1 MAEPGSVTR
10 QSTVIH
16 TLQAGLPIDV
26 EVSSQH
32 DARYRTLTMTPDCLV
47 MRGEVALEPGWV
59 TELLVGERQLMAN
72 VIACESTANEHVIL
86 IKPFG
91 LDGDAKIAWFEL
103 LDRARANQ
111 RDQEQL

>member
-1 MAEPGSVTR
+1 MRHSVM
-10 QSTVIH
+10 Q

-26 EVSSQH
+26 EVSSQR
-32 DARYRTLTMTPDCLV
+32 DARYRTLAMTPDCLV

-59 TELLVGERQLMAN
+59 TELVLGDRTTLMAN

-86 IKPFG
+86 IQPFG
-91 LDGDAKIAWFEL
+91 LGGDAKIAWFEL

-111 RDQEQL
+111 RDPQS